1 MRIIYEADDGM
12 QFNTAEECGHYEY
25 KSSILLDQEKFL
37 CFDEMLHP
45 IKLCKGYNFAEVI
58 ANTYFFICFTKE
70 AAEAFQEKVNE
81 VCEKDLFPYIR
92 KNVFYGWAVD
102 GRDCWNDVWEVIK
115 ELEEQANY
123 LCRVVRDMNGEIEK
137 TKQGK

>member
-12 QFNTAEECGHYEY
+12 QFNTAEECEHYEY

-70 AAEAFQEKVNE
+70 AAEA
-81 VCEKDLFPYIR
+81 
-92 KNVFYGWAVD
+92 
-102 GRDCWNDVWEVIK
+102 
-115 ELEEQANY
+115 
-123 LCRVVRDMNGEIEK
+123 
-137 TKQGK
+137 

>member
-70 AAEAFQEKVNE
+70 AVERISMPSIYTDVTIENVQEFS
-81 VCEKDLFPYIR
+81 LPFR
-92 KNVFYGWAVD
+92 K
-102 GRDCWNDVWEVIK
+102 
-115 ELEEQANY
+115 
-123 LCRVVRDMNGEIEK
+123 
-137 TKQGK
+137 

>member
-1 MRIIYEADDGM
+1 MRIIYEADDGT
-12 QFNTAEECGHYEY
+12 QFSTTEECERYES

-37 CFDEMLHP
+37 CFDSARHP
-45 IKLCKGYNFAEVI
+45 IKLYKGYDFAEVI
-58 ANTYFFICFTKE
+58 ANTYFFVCFTKE

-92 KNVFYGWAVD
+92 ENVFYGWAVD
-102 GRDCWNDVWEVIK
+102 GRNCWSGVWEVIEK
-115 ELEEQANY
+115 LEKQASY
-123 LCRVVRDMNGEIEK
+123 LCMAVRDMNSEIEK